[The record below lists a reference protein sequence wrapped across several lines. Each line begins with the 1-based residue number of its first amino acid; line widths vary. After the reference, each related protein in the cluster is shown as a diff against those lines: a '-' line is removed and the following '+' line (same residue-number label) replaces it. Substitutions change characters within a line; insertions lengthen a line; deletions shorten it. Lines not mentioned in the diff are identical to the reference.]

1 MHAAQESKLSQ
12 PMKVGIIAG
21 SGRPPLLLA
30 EALEREGHVP
40 YIIALDGSAEPE
52 LYQTRKHLLVPIGRA
67 GRIIKWLK
75 ENGVTELVLS
85 GALKRPEWAK
95 LKVDPRGLMFVAK
108 VALKA
113 LGDDGLLRAIR
124 FELEKD
130 GFHLRGIHEFMPE
143 LLAPEGVL
151 GSIEPLAEDQET
163 IRLGYDAA
171 KEHGR
176 QDKGQ
181 SVVVQQ
187 ETVLGLEGDDG
198 TAALMA
204 RAAKIKSVGRGPIL
218 VKVCKPQQDLALD
231 LPTIGI
237 NTVESAREGGYAGIA
252 VEAGLTLI
260 IDLANVVLLCDRY
273 GLFIVGLPKKD

>member
-1 MHAAQESKLSQ
+1 
-12 PMKVGIIAG
+12 MKVGIIAG

-113 LGDDGLLRAIR
+113 LGDDGLLRAVR
-124 FELEKD
+124 KELERE
-130 GFHLRGIHEFMPE
+130 GFNLRGIQEFIPE
-143 LLAPEGVL
+143 LLASEGVQGAVKPLPEDEEGIQL
-151 GSIEPLAEDQET
+151 GLN
-163 IRLGYDAA
+163 AA

-181 SVVVQQ
+181 SVVIQQ
-187 ETVLGLEGDDG
+187 NTVLGLEEDEG
-198 TAALMA
+198 TSALMKKA
-204 RAAKIKSVGRGPIL
+204 GSIKSIGRGPIL
-218 VKVCKPQQDLALD
+218 VKVCKPQQDKALD
-231 LPTIGI
+231 MPTIGPQTI
-237 NTVESAREGGYAGIA
+237 EIAHQQGFAGIII
-252 VEAGLTLI
+252 EAGATLI
-260 IDLANVVLLCDRY
+260 VDKETVIKLCDRY
-273 GLFIVGLPKKD
+273 GLFLVGKS

>member
-1 MHAAQESKLSQ
+1 
-12 PMKVGIIAG
+12 MKVGIIAG

-30 EALEREGHVP
+30 QSLERQGHIP
-40 YIIALDGSAEPE
+40 YIIALEGSAEPE
-52 LYQTRKHLLVPIGRA
+52 LYLSRNHLLVPIGRA

-75 ENGVTELVLS
+75 ENGITDLVLS

-108 VALKA
+108 VALRS

-124 FELEKD
+124 RELESD
-130 GFHLRGIHEFMPE
+130 GFSLRGIHEFMPE

-151 GSIEPLAEDQET
+151 GNVEPLPEDLESIQ
-163 IRLGYDAA
+163 LGYNAA

-181 SVVVQQ
+181 SVIVQQ
-187 ETVLGLEGDDG
+187 DTVLALEGAEG
-198 TAALMA
+198 TAALMES
-204 RAAKIKSVGRGPIL
+204 AAKIKSTGRGPIL
-218 VKVCKPQQDLALD
+218 VKVCKPQQDHALD

-237 NTVESAREGGYAGIA
+237 QTVEAAREGGYAGIA
-252 VEAGLTLI
+252 VESGLTLI

-273 GLFIVGLPKKD
+273 GLFIVGLPKKA